1 MVNIFAHE
9 IAEAVT
15 DTANGWYD
23 SNYAEV
29 ADKCAWQ
36 FPGLQSKF
44 TRFFL
49 LLSFADYSLL
59 VKLAMDSRI
68 CRWDQ

>member
-15 DTANGWYD
+15 DTSFGWYD
-23 SNYAEV
+23 SDYQEN

-36 FPGLQSKF
+36 FPGLQATKS
-44 TRFFL
+44 
-49 LLSFADYSLL
+49 A
-59 VKLAMDSRI
+59 
-68 CRWDQ
+68 

>member
-36 FPGLQSKF
+36 FPGLHATKF
-44 TRFFL
+44 
-49 LLSFADYSLL
+49 
-59 VKLAMDSRI
+59 V
-68 CRWDQ
+68 Q

>member
-36 FPGLQSKF
+36 FPGLQSKL
-44 TRFFL
+44 TRF
-49 LLSFADYSLL
+49 L
-59 VKLAMDSRI
+59 VAFMY
-68 CRWDQ
+68 

>member
-44 TRFFL
+44 TRFFSCFHVL
-49 LLSFADYSLL
+49 IIPL
-59 VKLAMDSRI
+59 VKLAMDS
-68 CRWDQ
+68 